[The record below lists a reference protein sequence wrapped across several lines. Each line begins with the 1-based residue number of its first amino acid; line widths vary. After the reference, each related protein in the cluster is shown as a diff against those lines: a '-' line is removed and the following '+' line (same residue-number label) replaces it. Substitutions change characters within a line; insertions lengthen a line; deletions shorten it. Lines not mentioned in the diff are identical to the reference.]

1 MPYNYSISLVFTW
14 SDNNT
19 VFFAVSLAEDPIL
32 MEERSI
38 YNLQIIKTEMLM
50 RNIDFGLFW
59 VKKLRKSTFRVYYCV

>member
-19 VFFAVSLAEDPIL
+19 VFFVVSLAEDPIL

-50 RNIDFGLFW
+50 RNVDFGF
-59 VKKLRKSTFRVYYCV
+59 FE